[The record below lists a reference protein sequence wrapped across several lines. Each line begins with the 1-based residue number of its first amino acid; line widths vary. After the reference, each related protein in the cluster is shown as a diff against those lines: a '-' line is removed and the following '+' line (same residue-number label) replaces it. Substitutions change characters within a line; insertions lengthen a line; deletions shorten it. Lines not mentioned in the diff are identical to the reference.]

1 MSPQACLACVDVPAL
16 PLQLLLRRHPDWRDA
31 PAAVVSG
38 DAARGPIVWV
48 NREAVRQ
55 GVRPGMRPAAAAAC
69 CPDLRVG
76 RVTDSETRA
85 AVARLAERLY
95 RWSPQVESAAE
106 VRPSLAGFGAIG
118 SFWLRASGLSTMFG
132 SPSDWVGALRSDL
145 EQIGFRS
152 SAAVG
157 FSRFGAFAAAR
168 ALFGE
173 QVFGTPA
180 EEKRA
185 AGRAPLVR
193 FGLPDTLLADLEK
206 LGVRRLE
213 DLLRLSGRGLGDR
226 YGEAAH
232 RLHRLASGEAEI
244 RAARVFR
251 PDPPVERRAS
261 FDPPESSHERLVFR
275 AKRLLDE
282 ILAELTREG
291 LAVLE
296 LSYELQREDGRIAAA
311 SVTPTGPSVDG
322 LRLLSLLRLR
332 IGTETCSGEASG
344 VTDLVLSARAG
355 LRVSEP
361 QNLFEDPPVHPGL
374 REPVPEGRSGREAGR
389 RNRKPAAEA
398 LASLRAEFG
407 EDALVRIESRN
418 AHLPGASFR
427 FVPVGPAEALETPP
441 ARSDLRSDL
450 RSDARSDVQPDPS
463 PAPSGSNHFPAR
475 LKSVRLTPDPSE
487 GDLSEGPESKPKPGA
502 LVRRIYDRPL
512 PLPGSGAPEAARD
525 WLRRALERGPVRG
538 CAGPYRVSG
547 GWWRRLSG
555 RPITRDYYF
564 VRLERGEVCW
574 IFFDRERDS
583 WFLEGRVE

>member
-38 DAARGPIVWV
+38 DETREPIVWV
-48 NREAVRQ
+48 NREAARQ
-55 GVRPGMRPAAAAAC
+55 GVRPGMRPAAAAAG

-76 RVTDSETRA
+76 RITDSDIRA

-106 VRPSLAGFGAIG
+106 VRPSLAGFGAVG
-118 SFWLRASGLSTMFG
+118 AFWLRASGLSTMFG
-132 SPSDWVGALRSDL
+132 APSDWVGALRSDL

-193 FGLPDTLLADLEK
+193 FGLPDALLADLEK

-213 DLLRLSGRGLGDR
+213 DLLRLSGRGLGNR

-232 RLHRLASGEAEI
+232 RLHRLASGEVEI

-282 ILAELTREG
+282 ILDELTREG

-296 LSYELQREDGRIAAA
+296 LSYELRREDGRIAAA

-344 VTDLVLSARAG
+344 VTDLLLSARAG
-355 LRVSEP
+355 LQMSEP
-361 QNLFEDPPVHPGL
+361 QNLFVEDPSVRPGL
-374 REPVPEGRSGREAGR
+374 RKPVPEGRSGREAVS

-407 EDALVRIESRN
+407 EDALVRIESRS

-427 FVPVGPAEALETPP
+427 FAPVGPTEAIETPP
-441 ARSDLRSDL
+441 ALPGTRP
-450 RSDARSDVQPDPS
+450 DASADP
-463 PAPSGSNHFPAR
+463 PGNFRFP
-475 LKSVRLTPDPSE
+475 VR
-487 GDLSEGPESKPKPGA
+487 PESVPCQEPVSKSKPGA

-512 PLPGSGAPEAARD
+512 PLPGPSGPETRD
-525 WLRRALERGPVRG
+525 WLRRALERGSVRG
-538 CAGPYRVSG
+538 CAGPYRISG

-555 RPITRDYYF
+555 RPVTRDYYF

>member
-38 DAARGPIVWV
+38 GEAREPIVWV
-48 NREAVRQ
+48 NREAARQ
-55 GVRPGMRPAAAAAC
+55 GVRPGMRPAAAAAG
-69 CPDLRVG
+69 CPDLRVD
-76 RVTDSETRA
+76 RIADSEIRA

-106 VRPSLAGFGAIG
+106 VRPSLAGFGAVG

-157 FSRFGAFAAAR
+157 FSRFRAFAAAR

-173 QVFGTPA
+173 QVFRTPA

-213 DLLRLSGRGLGDR
+213 DLLRLSGRGLGNR

-232 RLHRLASGEAEI
+232 RLHRLASGEVEI

-282 ILAELTREG
+282 ILEELTREG

-296 LSYELQREDGRIAAA
+296 LSYELRREDGRIAAA

-355 LRVSEP
+355 LQVSEP
-361 QNLFEDPPVHPGL
+361 QNLFEDLSVRPGF
-374 REPVPEGRSGREAGR
+374 RKPVPEGRIGRGAVS

-427 FVPVGPAEALETPP
+427 FVPVGPTEAIETPP
-441 ARSDLRSDL
+441 T
-450 RSDARSDVQPDPS
+450 RSDVRFDVRSDVRSDVRPDTSFDPPRS
-463 PAPSGSNHFPAR
+463 GRFPVRPAP
-475 LKSVRLTPDPSE
+475 VPSE
-487 GDLSEGPESKPKPGA
+487 EAESKPGA

-512 PLPGSGAPEAARD
+512 PLPGPGGPEAARD
-525 WLRRALERGPVRG
+525 WLRRALERGSVRG

-574 IFFDRERDS
+574 VFFDRERDS

>member
-38 DAARGPIVWV
+38 GEARGPIVWV

-55 GVRPGMRPAAAAAC
+55 GARPGMRPAEAAAC

-76 RVTDSETRA
+76 RITDSETRA

-106 VRPSLAGFGAIG
+106 VRPSLAGFGAVG

-132 SPSDWVGALRSDL
+132 SPSDWAGALRSDL

-152 SAAVG
+152 STAVG
-157 FSRFGAFAAAR
+157 FSRFGVFAAAR

-173 QVFGTPA
+173 QVFRTPA

-213 DLLRLSGRGLGDR
+213 DLLRLSGRGLGNR
-226 YGEAAH
+226 YGEAAR
-232 RLHRLASGEAEI
+232 RLHRLASGEVEI

-355 LRVSEP
+355 LQVSEP
-361 QNLFEDPPVHPGL
+361 QNLFEDPPARPGL
-374 REPVPEGRSGREAGR
+374 REPLPEGRSSREATR

-418 AHLPGASFR
+418 AHLPGARFR

-441 ARSDLRSDL
+441 IRPDVRSGV
-450 RSDARSDVQPDPS
+450 RSDVRSDDSPDS
-463 PAPSGSNHFPAR
+463 SGSGCFPVR
-475 LKSVRLTPDPSE
+475 PKSVRPKSVGLTPDPFE
-487 GDLSEGPESKPKPGA
+487 GAESKPKPGA

-512 PLPGSGAPEAARD
+512 PLPGPGGPEAPRD
-525 WLRRALERGPVRG
+525 WLWRALERGPVRG

-574 IFFDRERDS
+574 IFFDRDRDS